1 MNSVFISGRLTR
13 DPEVRYTES
22 QMAIAKFTVAVDRG
36 KGRDGQDK
44 GADFP
49 TVKVFGKQAENCQ
62 RFLGKGL
69 RVLVEGRLETGSYD
83 RSGEKVFFTEV
94 IANRVEFIDF
104 AQKSSQ
110 NANQSVTGAYNN
122 QGNNQYGFQ
131 PVSDADIPFNH
142 RG

>member
-1 MNSVFISGRLTR
+1 MNNVFLSGRLTR

-22 QMAIAKFTVAVDRG
+22 QMAIAKFTIAVDRG

-49 TVKVFGKQAENCQ
+49 VVKVFGKQAENCQ
-62 RFLGKGL
+62 RFLEKGL

-104 AQKSSQ
+104 AQKNSQ
-110 NANQSVTGAYNN
+110 NANQSVTGAYGEH
-122 QGNNQYGFQ
+122 GNNQYGFQ
-131 PVSDADIPFNH
+131 PVEDIPF
-142 RG
+142 